1 MLWRYRRWLL
11 CVPLLQIATG
21 CQLPSKGSLSSLG
34 KPGAPAQT
42 TSGSGHQ
49 NAPGAPAPPAWPRT
63 GAAPGTSV
71 TGPNTTPDL
80 GNGTASLT
88 ASNPASG
95 LLAGQV
101 LDRLNRRP
109 AGAAIQVLDLKETT
123 SSPTA
128 KIEVAADDRGFFT
141 IQGLKPGRPYQLI
154 ARSKDGTRMYS
165 GAVVAQ
171 PPNPR
176 LTIFLSEDVQP
187 GEVPPIP
194 AQDTLPTKPMG
205 PTGSGPAA
213 RLMNPLAVPNTP
225 NPFTNAPEPAPVP
238 TAPGLETPKANG
250 ASNSANVITAP
261 IQMGEQPKAPLA
273 PIATNPNGGPPVL
286 VMPAMPAAAPL
297 PVTPPPTAAPIAPSV
312 SATGNPGAPL
322 TTPPLSVPLPS
333 LSAATQPPAPVPVP
347 ITPPPAPAPAPT
359 GGLNFTPSP
368 TEAPG
373 TETGLPTDRIAR
385 GTTAT
390 APSPLLSI
398 SPPAASGNTPPAPLA
413 NTVSPAPSCV
423 LVGNK
428 LEQMALL
435 DLEGKTWE
443 FSKNRR
449 GKVVL
454 FDFWYSN
461 CNPCLKSIPHLKELQ
476 RLYGPYGLEVIGLA
490 YESGTRAEQVSK
502 VRMVQSK
509 LAVNYNTLLGGG
521 DSCPVR
527 HQFDVHS
534 FPSLVLV
541 DEQGNILW
549 RSPKG
554 QGIDRRALGEV
565 EMEVRR
571 RLGIR

>member
-1 MLWRYRRWLL
+1 
-11 CVPLLQIATG
+11 
-21 CQLPSKGSLSSLG
+21 
-34 KPGAPAQT
+34 
-42 TSGSGHQ
+42 
-49 NAPGAPAPPAWPRT
+49 
-63 GAAPGTSV
+63 
-71 TGPNTTPDL
+71 
-80 GNGTASLT
+80 
-88 ASNPASG
+88 

-238 TAPGLETPKANG
+238 TAPGLEAPRANG
-250 ASNSANVITAP
+250 VSNSANVITSP
-261 IQMGEQPKAPLA
+261 IQLGEQPKAPPA

-286 VMPAMPAAAPL
+286 VMPAMPAAAPVA
-297 PVTPPPTAAPIAPSV
+297 VTPPPTAASIAPPV
-312 SATGNPGAPL
+312 SAPGNPGTPL

-333 LSAATQPPAPVPVP
+333 PSATTQTPAPVPAPV
-347 ITPPPAPAPAPT
+347 TPPPAPAPAPT
-359 GGLNFTPSP
+359 GGLNNTPSP

-385 GTTAT
+385 GATAA

-398 SPPAASGNTPPAPLA
+398 SPPTASGNTPPAPLA

-502 VRMVQSK
+502 VRMVQSR
-509 LAVNYNTLLGGG
+509 LAVNYNSLLGGG

>member
-1 MLWRYRRWLL
+1 MLCL
-11 CVPLLQIATG
+11 PLLQLATG
-21 CQLPSKGSLSSLG
+21 CQLPSKGTGLAALG
-34 KPGAPAQT
+34 KPTAPGQT
-42 TSGSGHQ
+42 TSASGHQ
-49 NAPGAPAPPAWPRT
+49 NVPGAPAPPAWPR
-63 GAAPGTSV
+63 GAGAPGTPV
-71 TGPNTTPDL
+71 NTPNGTPDL
-80 GNGTASLT
+80 VNGSASLT
-88 ASNPASG
+88 ASNPAAG

-109 AGAAIQVLDLKETT
+109 SGASIQVLDLKDTAN
-123 SSPTA
+123 SPTA

-154 ARSKDGTRMYS
+154 ARSKDGTRVYS

-176 LTIFLSEDVQP
+176 LTIFLSEDAPP
-187 GEVPPIP
+187 GEVPPVP
-194 AQDTLPTKPMG
+194 APDMLPTKPAG
-205 PTGSGPAA
+205 PSGSGPAA
-213 RLMNPLAVPNTP
+213 RLMNPLAVPGTP
-225 NPFTNAPEPAPVP
+225 NPFTNTTPPIDPTPAS
-238 TAPGLETPKANG
+238 GN
-250 ASNSANVITAP
+250 ASGPATNLTTAP
-261 IQMGEQPKAPLA
+261 INLGEKPKSEPA
-273 PIATNPNGGPPVL
+273 PIATNPNGGPPTL
-286 VMPAMPAAAPL
+286 VMPAMPAP
-297 PVTPPPTAAPIAPSV
+297 
-312 SATGNPGAPL
+312 
-322 TTPPLSVPLPS
+322 VPL
-333 LSAATQPPAPVPVP
+333 
-347 ITPPPAPAPAPT
+347 PPAPAPAPALPPLPSAT
-359 GGLNFTPSP
+359 PTNPLTTPPLTLPASPPPIPAPAPAPVPVPVPVPSPASGLNAPAAP
-368 TEAPG
+368 NEAPG
-373 TETGLPTDRIAR
+373 TETGLPTDRIAK
-385 GTTAT
+385 GPANL
-390 APSPLLSI
+390 AESPLLSI
-398 SPPAASGNTPPAPLA
+398 NPPAAPAPAPLVS
-413 NTVSPAPSCV
+413 TVTPAPSCV

-490 YESGTRAEQVSK
+490 YESGTRPEQVSK
-502 VRMVQSK
+502 VRMVQNR
-509 LAVNYNTLLGGG
+509 LAVNYNSLLGGG

-527 HQFDVHS
+527 NQFDVHS

-541 DEQGNILW
+541 DDKGNILW

>member
-1 MLWRYRRWLL
+1 M
-11 CVPLLQIATG
+11 
-21 CQLPSKGSLSSLG
+21 
-34 KPGAPAQT
+34 
-42 TSGSGHQ
+42 
-49 NAPGAPAPPAWPRT
+49 
-63 GAAPGTSV
+63 
-71 TGPNTTPDL
+71 
-80 GNGTASLT
+80 

-109 AGAAIQVLDLKETT
+109 AGASIQVLDLKDTAT
-123 SSPTA
+123 SPTA

-154 ARSKDGTRMYS
+154 ARSKDGTRVYS

-176 LTIFLSEDVQP
+176 LTIFLSEDATP
-187 GEVPPIP
+187 GEVPPVP
-194 AQDTLPTKPMG
+194 APDVLPTKPAG

-213 RLMNPLAVPNTP
+213 RLMNPLAVPGTP
-225 NPFTNAPEPAPVP
+225 NPFTNSTTPPIDPTP
-238 TAPGLETPKANG
+238 TAG
-250 ASNSANVITAP
+250 APASPNPNLITAP
-261 IQMGEQPKAPLA
+261 INLGENPKSEPA

-286 VMPAMPAAAPL
+286 VMPAMPAAAPVNL
-297 PVTPPPTAAPIAPSV
+297 APAPVSAPSPVAAPAPPG
-312 SATGNPGAPL
+312 SATSPL
-322 TTPPLSVPLPS
+322 TTPPL
-333 LSAATQPPAPVPVP
+333 TMPVS
-347 ITPPPAPAPAPT
+347 PPPAPAPNPAPAPSLAPAPAAAAPAPT
-359 GGLNFTPSP
+359 NGLNTPANAN
-368 TEAPG
+368 EAPG

-385 GTTAT
+385 GPSAT

-398 SPPAASGNTPPAPLA
+398 NPPAAPATVAPAPLA

-443 FSKNRR
+443 FSKNKR

-502 VRMVQSK
+502 VRMVQNR
-509 LAVNYNTLLGGG
+509 LAVNYNSLLGGG

-527 HQFDVHS
+527 QQFDVHS

-541 DEQGNILW
+541 DDKGNILW

>member
-1 MLWRYRRWLL
+1 
-11 CVPLLQIATG
+11 V
-21 CQLPSKGSLSSLG
+21 
-34 KPGAPAQT
+34 
-42 TSGSGHQ
+42 
-49 NAPGAPAPPAWPRT
+49 
-63 GAAPGTSV
+63 
-71 TGPNTTPDL
+71 
-80 GNGTASLT
+80 

-109 AGAAIQVLDLKETT
+109 AGASIQVLDLKDTAT
-123 SSPTA
+123 SPTA

-154 ARSKDGTRMYS
+154 ARSKDGTRVYS

-176 LTIFLSEDVQP
+176 LTIFLSEDATP
-187 GEVPPIP
+187 GEVPPVP
-194 AQDTLPTKPMG
+194 APDVLPTKPAG

-213 RLMNPLAVPNTP
+213 RLMNPLAVPGTP
-225 NPFTNAPEPAPVP
+225 NPFTNSTTPPIDPTP
-238 TAPGLETPKANG
+238 TAG
-250 ASNSANVITAP
+250 APASPNPNLITAP
-261 IQMGEQPKAPLA
+261 INLGENPKSEPA

-286 VMPAMPAAAPL
+286 VMPAMPAAEPVNLAPA
-297 PVTPPPTAAPIAPSV
+297 PVSAPSPMAAPAPPG
-312 SATGNPGAPL
+312 SATSPL
-322 TTPPLSVPLPS
+322 TTPPL
-333 LSAATQPPAPVPVP
+333 TMPVS
-347 ITPPPAPAPAPT
+347 PPPAPAPNPAPAPSLAPAPAAAAPAPT
-359 GGLNFTPSP
+359 NGLNAPANP
-368 TEAPG
+368 NEAPG

-385 GTTAT
+385 GPSAT

-398 SPPAASGNTPPAPLA
+398 NPPAAPATVAPAPLA

-443 FSKNRR
+443 FSKNKR

-502 VRMVQSK
+502 VRMVQNR
-509 LAVNYNTLLGGG
+509 LAVNYNSLLGGG

-527 HQFDVHS
+527 QQFDVHS

-541 DEQGNILW
+541 DDKGNILW